1 MTETAE
7 QQARDLD
14 GAAVFGRAEGVVLR
28 EVAGEFLLVPVR
40 KGVASLDVLFALNP
54 VGAEIWRRLDGTT
67 PLDAVLDAVLE
78 KFDVSRE
85 AARADL
91 HAFVERLAEASLAR
105 RRE

>member
-28 EVAGEFLLVPVR
+28 EVAGESLLVPVR
-40 KGVASLDVLFALNP
+40 KGVANLDVLFALNA
-54 VGAEIWRRLDGTT
+54 VGAEIWRRLDGAT

-85 AARADL
+85 EARADL
-91 HAFVERLAEASLAR
+91 AEFVESLGQARLLERKA
-105 RRE
+105 